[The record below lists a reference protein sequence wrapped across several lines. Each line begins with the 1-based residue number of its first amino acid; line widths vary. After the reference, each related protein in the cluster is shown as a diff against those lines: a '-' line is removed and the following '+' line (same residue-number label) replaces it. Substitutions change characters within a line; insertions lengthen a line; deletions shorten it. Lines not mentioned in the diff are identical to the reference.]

1 MWRAASVFAFVLVA
15 YAAPVLAQEPSL
27 TQAERLLMADD
38 PAAARQAAA
47 LPAQVDDEEETRRQW
62 VLALSHMRENAP
74 RAALPHLEW
83 LVSQSPET
91 PRFRLELARALYLI
105 EEDERAQHHF
115 QFALGGELS
124 LTEIAAVNDYLRA
137 MEKRKPWQGHA
148 RIAAVTQTN
157 PFHRSGEDYVSIGGL
172 LLLPLPPVERARGVE
187 VGLGG
192 TYLPRLAPDLHARA
206 HVMVTGQLFEESD
219 LNRWH
224 LRSEFGL
231 LSLGD
236 HGQQISGGVTVQ
248 GAFGA
253 QGRIMHGVGLYAGFQ
268 RRFGNRTSVAMRV
281 TADQLT
287 YRNAPS
293 LDGPRVTASLEASRV
308 LSPRLRVQGGLSFMH
323 HHTQAEHNRRSTAT
337 ARLGG
342 EYAFRGGIQ
351 TGLEAQLSQSRLKAA
366 NPLLFQYGPEKS
378 TRLGLTAQLMHRD
391 FRIRGFAP
399 VLTAGYETQSSN
411 VPMQA
416 YNNLKFSVGATRSF

>member
-1 MWRAASVFAFVLVA
+1 MWRAASLIAFVLVA
-15 YAAPVLAQEPSL
+15 YAAPIVAQEPSL

-38 PAAARQAAA
+38 TAAARQAASQ
-47 LPAQVDDEEETRRQW
+47 PAQVDDEEEIRRQW
-62 VLALSHMRENAP
+62 VLALSYMRENAP

-91 PRFRLELARALYLI
+91 SRFRLELARALYLI
-105 EEDERAQHHF
+105 EENGRAQYHF
-115 QFALGGELS
+115 QSALGGELS
-124 LTEIAAVNDYLRA
+124 LTEIAAVNDYLRS
-137 MEKRKPWQGHA
+137 MEQRKPWQGHV

-157 PFHRSGEDYVSIGGL
+157 PFHRSGEDHVSIGGM

-187 VGLGG
+187 LGLGG

-206 HVMVTGQLFEESD
+206 HVMATGQLFEESD

-224 LRSEFGL
+224 LRSELGL
-231 LSLGD
+231 LALGD
-236 HGQQISGGVTVQ
+236 HGQQISGGVALQ
-248 GAFGA
+248 AAFGA

-268 RRFGNRTSVAMRV
+268 RRFGNRTSFATRV

-293 LDGPRVTASLEASRV
+293 LDGPRVTASVEAAHI
-308 LSPRLRVQGGLSFMH
+308 LSPNLRVQGGLSFVH
-323 HHTQAEHNRRSTAT
+323 HHTQAEHTRRSTAS
-337 ARLGG
+337 ARMGG
-342 EYAFRGGIQ
+342 QYAFRGGVQ
-351 TGLEAQLSQSRLKAA
+351 AGLEAELSRSHLKAA
-366 NPLLFQYGPEKS
+366 NPLLQQYGPERS
-378 TRLGLTAQLMHRD
+378 TKLGLTARLMHRD
-391 FRIRGFAP
+391 LRIRRFAP
-399 VLTAGYETQSSN
+399 VLKVGFETQSSN